1 MTVALECIDD
11 LALTR
16 NMPLTVANM
25 AFGVSEVS

>member
-1 MTVALECIDD
+1 MTVVLKCIDD

-16 NMPLTVANM
+16 KMPLAVANM